1 MTSVF
6 PKPLQDA
13 SPNNHP
19 CPCNWMLD
27 SSAQAKI
34 HAKIFRWRSQIA
46 TAIHE
51 KVPEIK
57 VGTVVLGLATAH
69 DRKSESAG
77 TFSRPCCLVL
87 VGQDRQSIM
96 GSWPPAVSKSK
107 WIPNREVHQTKK
119 KCIVYSDI
127 PHTHTHTHTHT
138 CHATLLSV
146 LLHLRA
152 RTHTHTPMTC
162 YGAVRFLTHTHTH
175 ARFPDVVLQVHTY
188 VMPSFLWV
196 FLHLHAHTHTPTH
209 VMLRC
214 CPFSS
219 AYTLVMMMMM
229 MMMNM
234 LMKLKF
240 RFCLFQF
247 PFSKVWKVTAA
258 ASLSETRH
266 QVFLDLTSPKYTHLS
281 FHVHHYKHPWIHAC
295 SSLFRK
301 PSNLNLQFIR
311 LPSPC
316 PGSIVPPFS

>member
-127 PHTHTHTHTHT
+127 PHTHTHTHTRVMLRCCPFSCTCARAHT
-138 CHATLLSV
+138 HTPQWHATVQSVFLHTHTHTHAPRTWSCKCTHMSCQAFCGFSCTCTHTHTHTHTRHATLLSV
-146 LLHLRA
+146 LLRLHI
-152 RTHTHTPMTC
+152 
-162 YGAVRFLTHTHTH
+162 GDDDDDDDDDDEH
-175 ARFPDVVLQVHTY
+175 ADETEV
-188 VMPSFLWV
+188 SFL
-196 FLHLHAHTHTPTH
+196 
-209 VMLRC
+209 
-214 CPFSS
+214 PFS
-219 AYTLVMMMMM
+219 V
-229 MMMNM
+229 
-234 LMKLKF
+234 
-240 RFCLFQF
+240 
-247 PFSKVWKVTAA
+247 
-258 ASLSETRH
+258 
-266 QVFLDLTSPKYTHLS
+266 
-281 FHVHHYKHPWIHAC
+281 
-295 SSLFRK
+295 SLF
-301 PSNLNLQFIR
+301 
-311 LPSPC
+311 
-316 PGSIVPPFS
+316 